1 MKKILSVVIAAMLLV
16 CMMAPAMAEG
26 VKLGQSIF
34 AAHGTKCFA
43 VITVAMQG
51 DKIADVLID
60 EYQPM
65 AADTSIAVPNSETI
79 FAALFTEGKV
89 LASKVQNAAAYSE
102 NMKKAGST
110 VALDVNYKALEDF
123 ATGKTIA
130 ELEAALEGKT
140 AEQVVDAVTGCT
152 LVDAQAAARSGE
164 GRSGELQRLRA
175 LLRRLPVRGDRDG
188 TAPERTRPDCGR
200 RRGPLRGLRRL
211 RRRLPVG

>member
-1 MKKILSVVIAAMLLV
+1 MKKILVSVLAALLV
-16 CMMAPAMAEG
+16 LTMMVPVLAEG
-26 VKLGQSIF
+26 ITMGQVVF

-43 VITVAMQG
+43 VITVAMVG

-65 AADTSIAVPNSETI
+65 AAETSIAVPNSETI

-110 VALDVNYKALEDF
+110 IALDVNYKALEDF
-123 ATGKTIA
+123 ATGKTVA
-130 ELEAALEGKT
+130 ELEATLEGKT

-152 LVDAQAAARSGE
+152 LVDALGYLQGVIAAAK
-164 GRSGELQRLRA
+164 A
-175 LLRRLPVRGDRDG
+175 
-188 TAPERTRPDCGR
+188 AN
-200 RRGPLRGLRRL
+200 
-211 RRRLPVG
+211 